1 MPRSLFTSQK
11 MQLSPTE
18 VEGES
23 FGPVSLTINKLNM
36 NLSVYTR
43 LIGLIDAAILKQKK
57 KANDLRDQKS
67 AN

>member
-1 MPRSLFTSQK
+1 

-67 AN
+67 ANWGHKKKGF